1 MQRVYIDLGSVPHPA
16 RAALSGE
23 AGPSIAC
30 VLGTEL
36 DLGVHFFRNNTQEA
50 LAGSSTGKLT
60 LKAPGALA
68 GPALFLDA
76 TMTPTG
82 SGAATIYKFSGVLSS
97 NELVADLGELERK
110 AYRASIAWT
119 EPTKAEAKCSD
130 FDLVIENSSTRPAD
144 VIPATT
150 DARWQWI
157 KTAAP
162 EANGFTHDDQTKT
175 LTVEAGGILGLSSMA
190 LNASNLTGT
199 INSSRLPAS
208 GVTAGSYTATNL
220 SVDATGRITAAS
232 NGASASPQVVNGN
245 LRLVTSDGTVFYVP
259 VTSGEIPPPLTGLTS
274 NLAGAFSSARR
285 TVPTYGGP
293 LIRVYN
299 STTTTQTDIPQTSAG
314 LLDETAL
321 AAARTGS
328 QKLYIHTFYNQDLSG
343 NNLVTGD
350 VTKALLIVN
359 AAGTIQRLGRM
370 PCGVAEADSTGMY
383 KTGIMTAYTG
393 ATLTGYFV
401 GTLARNPGI
410 FGSYGYGVA
419 NGSTALW
426 SGNNGAILLY
436 RFDQTVAAYQYRNTV
451 APTLPNSRSFW
462 EDERIVA
469 VTRFTG
475 ADSVSDTGFATATL
489 ASTANFNFNK
499 ILVGGVNDSSH
510 SMSINS
516 KFAECAVWKSDLG
529 ATTART
535 LQGNAAGAFAAQS
548 TKWNGKKVIW
558 CGTSMPVTVTDDS
571 NRNPYPQRL
580 ADAIGAW
587 IVNVG
592 TGSSRITYS
601 STYNLTLSATKA
613 EQIANGYTSS
623 QHESYETKL
632 LGGVGAVD
640 YVVIDHCLN
649 DHLATMG
656 AVTST
661 TKTEYCGALNFIRS
675 QVLAAHPNCKFI
687 CLTPLSNRLFNN
699 TVPTE
704 INTAAATLRAW
715 AAQYADCV
723 LIDPLVDLAWG
734 ASEITA
740 YCGDGT
746 HLNAAGAAV
755 VANYLITKFG
765 TIRL

>member
-1 MQRVYIDLGSVPHPA
+1 M
-16 RAALSGE
+16 AALMS
-23 AGPSIAC
+23 
-30 VLGTEL
+30 LGTMQGQTTIKGSAL
-36 DLGVHFFRNNTQEA
+36 PTANTLTTADLVLMVTDPSGTPTTKKAAISLLKSTMGISGTNTGDQDLSGYAPRANPTFTGTINGATLSLSGNISVTGGVFS
-50 LAGSSTGKLT
+50 GSGNFETTVGNFT
-60 LKAPGALA
+60 
-68 GPALFLDA
+68 
-76 TMTPTG
+76 TG
-82 SGAATIYKFSGVLSS
+82 SGVFNGNGSG
-97 NELVADLGELERK
+97 
-110 AYRASIAWT
+110 
-119 EPTKAEAKCSD
+119 
-130 FDLVIENSSTRPAD
+130 
-144 VIPATT
+144 
-150 DARWQWI
+150 
-157 KTAAP
+157 
-162 EANGFTHDDQTKT
+162 
-175 LTVEAGGILGLSSMA
+175 LTA
-190 LNASNLTGT
+190 LNAANLTGT
-199 INSSRLPAS
+199 INSARLPTS
-208 GVTAGSYTATNL
+208 GVTAGSYTNASVT
-220 SVDATGRITAAS
+220 VDATGRVTAAS
-232 NGASASPQVVNGN
+232 TGTTASPEVINGN

-274 NLAGAFSSARR
+274 NLAGSFSTARR

-299 STTTTQTDIPQTSAG
+299 STTTTQTDIGQTSAG
-314 LLDETAL
+314 LLNETTL

-328 QKLYIHTFYNQDLSG
+328 EKLYIHTFYNQDLSG

-370 PCGVAEADSTGMY
+370 PCGLAESDSVGMY
-383 KTGIMTAYTG
+383 KTGAMTAYTG
-393 ATLTGYFV
+393 ATLSGYYV
-401 GTLARNPGI
+401 GTFARNPGI
-410 FGSYGYGVA
+410 FGTYGYGVA

-436 RFDQTVAAYQYRNTV
+436 RFEQTVSAYQYRNTV
-451 APTLPNSRSFW
+451 GATLPNSRSFW
-462 EDERIVA
+462 EDERVVA

-475 ADSVSDTGFATATL
+475 SESVSDTGFATSTL
-489 ASTANFNFNK
+489 ASTANFNYNK

-510 SMSINS
+510 NMSANS
-516 KFAECAVWKSDLG
+516 KFAECAVWKSDIG
-529 ATTART
+529 ATSGRT
-535 LQGNAAGAFAAQS
+535 VQSNAAGAFATQS
-548 TKWNGKKVIW
+548 TRWNAKKIIW
-558 CGTSMPVTVTDDS
+558 CGTSMPVTVTDDT

-623 QHESYETKL
+623 QHESYETKI

-640 YVVIDHCLN
+640 YLVIDHCVN
-649 DHLATMG
+649 DHLSTMG

-661 TKTEYCGALNFIRS
+661 TKTEYCGALNFVRS

-687 CLTPLSNRLFNN
+687 CLTPVTSRAFGN
-699 TVPTE
+699 TVPTQ

-715 AAQYADCV
+715 AAQYSDCV
-723 LIDPLVDLAWG
+723 LVDPLADLAWG
-734 ASEITA
+734 AAEVTA

-755 VANYLITKFG
+755 YAAYLVTKFNAI
-765 TIRL
+765 TF

>member
-1 MQRVYIDLGSVPHPA
+1 MTRSLQSRRFTLIALVAFCFFILAGCGAQLFGQTNDGKIMIQVFNDDGPATVYYVTPENSKAVGVNNSGVPAMLSFPNATWGSITGTLSAQTDLQSALDGKLNNAAAGSFQA
-16 RAALSGE
+16 RDTDLDAISALSTAVFGR
-23 AGPSIAC
+23 S
-30 VLGTEL
+30 L
-36 DLGVHFFRNNTQEA
+36 
-50 LAGSSTGKLT
+50 LT
-60 LKAPGALA
+60 
-68 GPALFLDA
+68 A
-76 TMTPTG
+76 T
-82 SGAATIYKFSGVLSS
+82 
-97 NELVADLGELERK
+97 
-110 AYRASIAWT
+110 
-119 EPTKAEAKCSD
+119 SD
-130 FDLVIENSSTRPAD
+130 
-144 VIPATT
+144 
-150 DARWQWI
+150 
-157 KTAAP
+157 TAA
-162 EANGFTHDDQTKT
+162 QT
-175 LTVEAGGILGLSSMA
+175 LLGLSGMA
-190 LNASNLTGT
+190 LNAANLTGT
-199 INSSRLPAS
+199 INSSQLPTS
-208 GVTAGSYTATNL
+208 GVTAGSYTATSL
-220 SVDATGRITAAS
+220 TVDSTGRITAAS
-232 NGASASPQVVNGN
+232 NGTSASPEVINGN

-274 NLAGAFSSARR
+274 NLAGSFSTARR

-328 QKLYIHTFYNQDLSG
+328 QKLYIHTVYNQDLSG

-350 VTKALLIVN
+350 VTKALMIVN

-370 PCGVAEADSTGMY
+370 PCGIAEADSHGMY
-383 KTGIMTAYTG
+383 KTPVMTAYTG
-393 ATLTGYFV
+393 ATISGYYV
-401 GTLARNPGI
+401 GTFARNPGI
-410 FGSYGYGVA
+410 FGTYGYGVT

-436 RFDQTVAAYQYRNTV
+436 RFDQTVSAYQYRNTV
-451 APTLPNSRSFW
+451 GATLPNNRSFW

-475 ADSVSDTGFATATL
+475 AESVSDTGFATATL

-510 SMSINS
+510 NMTVNS
-516 KFAECAVWKSDLG
+516 KFAECAVWKSDIG
-529 ATTART
+529 ATSGRT
-535 LQGNAAGAFAAQS
+535 VQSNASGAFATQS
-548 TKWNGKKVIW
+548 TKWNGKKIIW
-558 CGTSMPVTVTDDS
+558 CGTSMPVTVTDDT

-623 QHESYETKL
+623 QHESFETKIL
-632 LGGVGAVD
+632 SGVGAVD
-640 YVVIDHCLN
+640 YLVIDHCLN
-649 DHLATMG
+649 DHLSTMG

-661 TKTEYCGALNFIRS
+661 TKTEYCGALNFVRS

-687 CLTPLSNRLFNN
+687 CLTPLTNRAFSN
-699 TVPTE
+699 TVPTQ

-734 ASEITA
+734 AAEVTA

-746 HLNAAGAAV
+746 HLNAAGAQV
-755 VANYLITKFG
+755 VAAYLTTKFNSI
-765 TIRL
+765 TL